1 MTCITSILDGL
12 LAAIDGW
19 TADVLNATAADIEA
33 KAGEDQRK
41 SS

>member
-1 MTCITSILDGL
+1 MTCIASFLDGL

-19 TADVLNATAADIEA
+19 TADVLNATAAGIET
-33 KAGEDQRK
+33 KAGKDERK